1 MIAIMDYGIGNLR
14 SVQKA
19 FERIGAEAQLVN
31 TPEGLAGA
39 RALVLPGVGAFG
51 DCADHFRAA
60 GFAEPLMESVS
71 AGVPLLGICVGLQLL
86 FDESEEMGH
95 HKGLG
100 LLPGR
105 VRRFA
110 GDLKVPQIG
119 WNQLAWQQENPLSAG
134 VPDNSYTYFV
144 HSYYAEPENADH
156 ILATTDYGIE
166 YASIVGKDNILATQF
181 HPEKSQDVGLQILSN
196 FVEWVNRQ

>member
-19 FERIGAEAQLVN
+19 FEKIGADAQLVN

-51 DCADHFRAA
+51 DCVDHFRAA
-60 GFAEPLMESVS
+60 GFAEPLLESVN

-95 HKGLG
+95 HAGLG

-119 WNQLAWQQENPLSAG
+119 WNQLVWQRENPLSAG
-134 VPDNSYTYFV
+134 VPNNSYTYFV
-144 HSYYAEPENADH
+144 HSYYAEPANPDH
-156 ILATTDYGIE
+156 ILATTEYGIE